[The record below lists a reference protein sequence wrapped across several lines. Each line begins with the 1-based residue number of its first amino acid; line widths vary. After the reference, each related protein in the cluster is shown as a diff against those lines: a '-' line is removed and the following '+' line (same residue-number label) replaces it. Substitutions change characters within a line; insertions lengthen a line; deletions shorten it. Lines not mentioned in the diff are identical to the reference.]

1 MKLDEKQRDKL
12 VKFLQEKWKPPASC
26 TVCRSN
32 TWDVSKEI
40 YELREF
46 QGGGL
51 VVGPGPIVPVVPVTC
66 TTCGNTVLLNAL
78 VAGIELK
85 GEPQKNE

>member
-1 MKLDEKQRDKL
+1 MKLDDKQREKL
-12 VKFLQEKWKPPASC
+12 LKHLQEKWKPPATC
-26 TVCRSN
+26 PVCKSN

-51 VVGPGPIVPVVPVTC
+51 VLGGSPIVPLVPVTC

-78 VAGIELK
+78 VAGVAIKEVPH
-85 GEPQKNE
+85 E